1 MRPDIDQ
8 TLLILL
14 LLFPDETFTGR
25 ELAEICECSRNVLFE
40 AEKAGLRKARQK
52 LRNQGF

>member
-14 LLFPDETFTGR
+14 LLFPDEIFTGR
-25 ELAEICECSRNVLFE
+25 ELADICGCSRNVLFT
-40 AEKAGLRKARQK
+40 AEKTALRKARQK
-52 LRNQGF
+52 LNPQDF